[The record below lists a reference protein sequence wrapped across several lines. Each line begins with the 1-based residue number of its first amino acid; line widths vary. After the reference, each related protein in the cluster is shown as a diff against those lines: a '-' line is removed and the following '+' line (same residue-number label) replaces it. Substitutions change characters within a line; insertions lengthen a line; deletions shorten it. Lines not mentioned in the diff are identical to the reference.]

1 MNKRLLS
8 KSIEDKTIVW
18 FLETD
23 TYLVLEPFM
32 ADILQQIDNKVPLTS
47 VSHKLAVEMDI
58 PVKEAHDF
66 INDTYRNLYVQHIKK
81 KENNPDSFNLD
92 FPLKF
97 NIEKYYKV
105 DEKVFKVSYK
115 NEFEEYLLHPRL
127 SYMEIRACNK
137 VNFEFQVFTIENN
150 TSLFCNDEFL
160 GCWNRNEIH
169 YMQGKF
175 SMKLVEKMHHKS
187 EGQWLGVFHASAV
200 GNEEKSILFLG
211 DSGNGKSTSLALL
224 QANGFTCMAD
234 DFVPVAV
241 NRHVYSFP
249 SGISI
254 KENSIKTLLPLYPEL
269 ENSAKFHFRSM
280 DKIVRFLKPYNV
292 NFKTNLL
299 CNNLVFIKYD
309 KTGSCDI
316 SIEKIS
322 KIKAFQE
329 LIPDSWIS
337 KKPKNVEIFLDWF
350 NKLNTYQLIYNDNAK
365 MIETVQKLFNDKL

>member
-1 MNKRLLS
+1 MLL

-32 ADILQQIDNKVPLTS
+32 ADLLQQIDNEVPLTS
-47 VSHKLAVEMDI
+47 LSHKLAKEMDI
-58 PVKEAHDF
+58 PIKEAHNF
-66 INDTYRNLYVQHIKK
+66 IDDTYRNLYVPHIKK
-81 KENNPDSFNLD
+81 KEKDTDSFNLGL
-92 FPLKF
+92 PLKF

-115 NEFEEYLLHPRL
+115 SEFEEYLLHPRL
-127 SYMEIRACNK
+127 SYMEISACNEI
-137 VNFEFQVFTIENN
+137 NFEFQVFTIENN

-160 GCWNRNEIH
+160 GCWNRSEIH

-175 SMKLVEKMHHKS
+175 SMKLVEKIHHKP
-187 EGQWLGVFHASAV
+187 EDQWLGVFHASAV

-224 QANGFTCMAD
+224 QANGFTCLAD

-254 KENSIKTLLPLYPEL
+254 KENSIKTLLPMYPEL
-269 ENSAKFHFRSM
+269 ENSAKFHFKSM
-280 DKIVRFLKPYNV
+280 DKIVRFLKPNNA

-299 CNNLVFIKYD
+299 CNDLVFIKYD

-316 SIEKIS
+316 SIERIS
-322 KIKAFQE
+322 KVKAFQE

-337 KKPKNVEIFLDWF
+337 KKPENVEIFLDWF
-350 NKLNTYQLIYNDNAK
+350 SELNAYQLIYNDNAK
-365 MIETVQKLFNDKL
+365 MIETVQELFNGKL

>member
-1 MNKRLLS
+1 MNKPLLL
-8 KSIEDKTIVW
+8 KPIEDKTIVW

-23 TYLVLEPFM
+23 KYLVLEPFM
-32 ADILQQIDNKVPLTS
+32 ADLLQQIDNGVSLTS

-58 PVKEAHDF
+58 PIKEAHNF
-66 INDTYRNLYVQHIKK
+66 IDDTYLNLYVPHIKK
-81 KENNPDSFNLD
+81 KENDSASFNLGL
-92 FPLKF
+92 PLKF

-127 SYMEIRACNK
+127 SYMEASACNK
-137 VNFEFQVFTIENN
+137 VSFEFQVFTIENN
-150 TSLFCNDEFL
+150 TYLFCNDEFL
-160 GCWNRNEIH
+160 GCWDRNEIH

-175 SMKLVEKMHHKS
+175 SMKLVEKIHHKS
-187 EGQWLGVFHASAV
+187 EDQWLGVFHASAI

-224 QANGFTCMAD
+224 QATGFTCLAD
-234 DFVPVAV
+234 DFVPVAI
-241 NRHVYSFP
+241 NKHAYSFP

-254 KENSIKTLLPLYPEL
+254 KENSVNTLLPLYPEL

-280 DKIVRFLKPYNV
+280 NKIVRFLKPNNT

-299 CNNLVFIKYD
+299 CNDLVFIKYN
-309 KTGSCDI
+309 KTGTCDI
-316 SIEKIS
+316 SIKKIS
-322 KIKAFQE
+322 KVKAFQE

-350 NKLNTYQLIYNDNAK
+350 SELNVYQLIYNDNAK
-365 MIETVQKLFNDKL
+365 MIETVQKLFNGKL